1 MVKSFNSFHFDGIP
15 LDIKMYLN
23 LSTSCGLYLFIVVV
37 LTPLAHLAYK
47 RNAEN
52 GKNESQMHIGCC
64 QSNAKRNAKC
74 FGTQKVKPS
83 EQKFLICRM
92 ENFNRNVPRCW
103 GKLSQTFQIDISNIR
118 FVLLFLMHCCPQLY
132 NFISLS
138 FYVHMYAC
146 MCVCVCHLAQTF
158 WLSHANCV
166 LKCMQEFKLKTFATD
181 CDKCKCQSLPK
192 PKANTPRRRHMQAA
206 F

>member
-23 LSTSCGLYLFIVVV
+23 SSTSCGLYLFVVVV

-138 FYVHMYAC
+138 LSMCICVPV
-146 MCVCVCHLAQTF
+146 CVCVCHLAQTF

-166 LKCMQEFKLKTFATD
+166 LKCMQEF
-181 CDKCKCQSLPK
+181 
-192 PKANTPRRRHMQAA
+192 
-206 F
+206 